1 MTIII
6 DAVSIPDGKHATI
19 ELTKTGDRSGL
30 ITVDGQSFNLTNI
43 RTSSDGLGLTCDGPL
58 GATVTCSIHASTPQ
72 SNPFISVEIRSF
84 FFHSTKNYQITP
96 EDQQRLVEFVRQ
108 SFPPAIS

>member
-30 ITVDGQSFNLTNI
+30 IKVDGQSFNLTNI
-43 RTSSDGLGLTCDGPL
+43 RTSGDGLGLTCDGPL
-58 GATVTCSIHASTPQ
+58 GATVTCSIHSSTPQ
-72 SNPFISVEIRSF
+72 SNPFISVDIRSF